1 MKLLTRLLVIF
12 LSCSAVASIAAQDAD
27 LLDPEAAFR
36 FSAHKLNAKTIEVRF
51 DIADG
56 YYMYRNKFRFQLSP
70 LETRLGKVKYPKGKI
85 KNDPLFGRVET
96 YRTSVKMLLPFSA
109 LPADGNFTLTAIS
122 QGCADVGV
130 CYTPMTSHKVFVAND
145 TESEPKPMSSV
156 LGKPR

>member
-1 MKLLTRLLVIF
+1 MKLLIRLFLF
-12 LSCSAVASIAAQDAD
+12 LLSCSAVASIAAQDAE
-27 LLDPEAAFR
+27 LLAPEAAFH
-36 FSAHKLNAKTIEVRF
+36 FSARKLNAKTIEVRF

-70 LETRLGKVKYPKGKI
+70 REMHLGKVKYPKGKI

-96 YRTSVKMLLPFSA
+96 YRTSVTIRLPFSA
-109 LPADGNFTLTAIS
+109 VPADGKFTLTTIS

-130 CYTPMTSHKVFVAND
+130 CYIPMTSHKDFVAND
-145 TESEPKPMSSV
+145 AESEPKSMSSV